1 MPELR
6 VLIGLPASGK
16 TAYARDLMNREEFSN
31 PWFRINWDDAR
42 KVRDV
47 PFSRKAEDEM
57 QKSTFIMAEE
67 QGKKGWNI
75 IVDNTNLNENTRNKW
90 KGVAQ
95 RANMTYTEVR
105 FDTPL
110 QTCIERDAKREG
122 DAQVGRAVIER
133 MALFTGMI
141 EFNAN
146 KYVIVDMDGT
156 LADCSHRI
164 HHVTGGNHNWDAFES
179 MSMDDAPRQP
189 IAGLVDILS
198 NSGYAVLIVSGRQIG
213 RAGKNTVKWL
223 EKHCVPYKHI
233 FMRQTGD
240 NRPDN
245 IVKQEILDKLPKD
258 RIGYVLDDRNQ
269 VVKMWRDNGLTC
281 LQVAPGDF

>member
-16 TAYARDLMNREEFSN
+16 TTYANDLTATNAN
-31 PWFRINWDDAR
+31 WARISWDDAR
-42 KVRDV
+42 KERGMN
-47 PFSRKAEDEM
+47 PQRLNRQQEDEM
-57 QKSTFIMAEE
+57 QKASFLRAEFLAH
-67 QGKKGWNI
+67 QGFNVV
-75 IVDNTNLNENTRNKW
+75 VDNTNLNLNTCNKW
-90 KGVAQ
+90 RTLAQ
-95 RANMTYTEVR
+95 RIGMTYHQVIMGVS
-105 FDTPL
+105 PSA
-110 QTCIERDAKREG
+110 CIARDAKREG
-122 DAQVGRAVIER
+122 NAQVGRAVIER
-133 MALFTGMI
+133 MALFADMI
-141 EFNAN
+141 QFNAN

-156 LADCSHRI
+156 IADCSHRI
-164 HHVTGGNHNWDAFES
+164 HHVTNGNHNWDAFES
-179 MSMDDAPRQP
+179 MSMDDVPRQP
-189 IAGLVDILS
+189 IIDLVKLFKV
-198 NSGYAVLIVSGRQIG
+198 NGYEILIVSGRQIG

-223 EKHCVPYKHI
+223 EKHCVPYKYI

-281 LQVAPGDF
+281 LQVNDGDF